1 MSRTNKKMSKQD
13 FPATQP
19 AKMPDWA
26 TSIFSTEEAME
37 LTRALEETP
46 LPQRVNK
53 TIKRSSIN
61 KQTNNTSNTNSDQQ
75 QGSSGLQNP
84 ITPSN
89 SNTSLNPTN
98 NNNNNTNTDNNNDNN
113 TGDRNQLPLTYGSSI
128 SGITSYKNNLLLTL
142 LGESQHQTINNSP
155 STEANITEHNSP
167 VVKISSKL
175 KTFVNSLK
183 PSINSL
189 CSTAVTIKTIG
200 SLLSN
205 GNIPQGCTPVCR
217 LGITNPPVTLT
228 RQWND
233 CLIECGCQFTAILI
247 NHHSEC
253 HQNMLKDIKL
263 TINTE
268 FQPITS
274 EFQATVPE
282 LQSKLKFTESEITQ
296 LIETT
301 EQQILNQ
308 RKRNNPDDSGGKP
321 ASKKPRNTD
330 ENDNS
335 STISEQ
341 VQSAIAKALG
351 NITRP
356 NFRGRSRG
364 RDGRGGPPRYFQ

>member
-13 FPATQP
+13 FLATQP

-75 QGSSGLQNP
+75 QGCSGLQNP

-142 LGESQHQTINNSP
+142 LGESQHQTINSSP

-167 VVKISSKL
+167 VVKISNKL

-268 FQPITS
+268 FQSITS

-356 NFRGRSRG
+356 KFRVRSRG
-364 RDGRGGPPRYFQ
+364 RGGRGGPPRYFQ

>member
-1 MSRTNKKMSKQD
+1 MSRTNKKTSKLD
-13 FPATQP
+13 FLATQP

-26 TSIFSTEEAME
+26 TSLFSTEEAME

-53 TIKRSSIN
+53 SIKKSNTN
-61 KQTNNTSNTNSDQQ
+61 KQTTNTSNTDSDQ
-75 QGSSGLQNP
+75 QGSSGLQNQ
-84 ITPSN
+84 ITPSD
-89 SNTSLNPTN
+89 SNISLNPTN
-98 NNNNNTNTDNNNDNN
+98 NNSNNTNTHNNNNNN
-113 TGDRNQLPLTYGSSI
+113 TSDNNQLPLTYIYGSSI
-128 SGITSYKNNLLLTL
+128 SGITSYKNNLILTL
-142 LGESQHQTINNSP
+142 LGESQHQAVNSTPNTETNIIELNSPAARINN
-155 STEANITEHNSP
+155 
-167 VVKISSKL
+167 KL

-189 CSTAVTIKTIG
+189 CNTGVTIKTIG
-200 SLLSN
+200 SVVNN
-205 GNIPQGCTPVCR
+205 GNIPLGCMPVCR
-217 LGITNPPVTLT
+217 LSITNPPVTLT

-233 CLIECGCQFTAILI
+233 CLSECGRQLTAILI

-268 FQPITS
+268 FQYITN

-282 LQSKLKFTESEITQ
+282 LSSKLKFTENEITQ

-301 EQQILNQ
+301 QQQILNQ
-308 RKRNNPDDSGGKP
+308 RKRNNPDNSGDKP

-335 STISEQ
+335 SSISEQ
-341 VQSAIAKALG
+341 VQSAIAKALE

-356 NFRGRSRG
+356 NFRGR
-364 RDGRGGPPRYFQ
+364 GRGGPPRYFQ